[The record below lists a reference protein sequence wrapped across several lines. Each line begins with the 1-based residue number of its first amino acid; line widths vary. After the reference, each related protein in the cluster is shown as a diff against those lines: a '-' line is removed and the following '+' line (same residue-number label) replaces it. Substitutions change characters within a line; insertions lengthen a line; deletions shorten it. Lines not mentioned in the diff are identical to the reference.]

1 MIIFPSRFLRVTEA
15 MKKEQVLLLNPPGDK
30 LYIRDY
36 YCSFSSKADYYWP
49 PQDLIVFSG
58 ILNQEFEVQVVDAI
72 INRIPEKECL
82 DIILN
87 SDFKAVIFTTGTS
100 TLSSDLGLME
110 KAKKKNEV
118 RIIASAG
125 IMKFIGREVL
135 KKYDFIDAVSTD
147 FTEPDIVSYLKGE
160 DKFPLK
166 GLIYRKNG
174 RFVESQERLSTR
186 FKVPVPRHELFDFP
200 KYRIPIA
207 RRFPFT
213 VVVTSLG
220 CPYHCG
226 FCTAGAYG
234 YRTREVDNVIEE
246 LRYLSKLGVKEIL
259 FQDPTFT
266 INTKRVVEL
275 CQKIIQSNLKFTWSC
290 NADLKSLNAEK
301 IKFMKE
307 AGCHTVSVGIESGD
321 DDILKKYSKMISV
334 EQIKESIGLL
344 NKSKIKIL
352 GYFIIGLPGEDRE
365 SVLRTIDLA
374 KQLDI
379 DIASFAIATPDL
391 GTRLRKEA
399 LEKKWVSAAIENF
412 DSTDFPVLETEKL
425 SKEEVWRLRRKAV
438 KEFYLRPSYLIK
450 RLFKIRNLRDVKI
463 AASNA
468 ISLFSKS

>member
-1 MIIFPSRFLRVTEA
+1 MGT
-15 MKKEQVLLLNPPGDK
+15 MNKEKILLLNPPGDK

-58 ILNQEFEVQVVDAI
+58 ILNQEFDVKVVDAI
-72 INRIPEKECL
+72 INRIPEENCL
-82 DIILN
+82 NIILN
-87 SDFKAVIFTTGTS
+87 SDFRGIIFATGTS
-100 TLSSDLGLME
+100 TMSSDLTLME
-110 KAKKKNEV
+110 KAKKKKETK
-118 RIIASAG
+118 IIASAG
-125 IMKFIGREVL
+125 IMKFIGLEFL

-147 FTEPDIVSYLKGE
+147 FTEPDIVSYLRGE
-160 DKFPLK
+160 DSVPLK
-166 GLIYRKNG
+166 GLIYRKNDHLI
-174 RFVESQERLSTR
+174 ESQDKLSTR

-207 RRFPFT
+207 RKFPFT

-234 YRTREVDNVIEE
+234 YKIREVDNVIEE
-246 LRYLSKLGVKEIL
+246 LKHLSELGVREIL

-266 INTKRVVEL
+266 INTKRVTEI
-275 CQKIIQSNLKFTWSC
+275 CQKIIDNNLKFTWSC
-290 NADLKSLNAEK
+290 NADIKSLNAEK
-301 IKFMKE
+301 IKFMKQ

-321 DDILKKYSKMISV
+321 DNILKKYSKMISV
-334 EQIKESIGLL
+334 EQIKETIELL
-344 NKSKIKIL
+344 NKYKIKIL

-365 SVLRTIDLA
+365 SILSTIDLA

-379 DIASFAIATPDL
+379 DIASFAIATPDI
-391 GTRLRKEA
+391 GTSLRKEA
-399 LEKKWVSAAIENF
+399 LDKKWVSPDIENF
-412 DSTDFPVLETEKL
+412 DSTDFPIIETEKL

-438 KEFYLRPSYLIK
+438 KAFYLRPSYMIK
-450 RLFKIRNLRDVKI
+450 RLLKIRNFRDIKI
-463 AASNA
+463 AVSNA